1 MAEDSSKKLFEDI
14 LISTPIDK
22 MIEIIKENNE
32 VNLEYVASKLNE
44 NIQKVEEWASILEDQ
59 GLIKIDYALS
69 KVILK
74 WNAPTKAEAEKRTT
88 EYRAGK
94 EQFEASISRI
104 GADMEK
110 EGKDLEEYNRQMM
123 DALAKYAPALE
134 SLKSDFMTYKEIGGG
149 KNKQYVDLSERIV
162 TLNAKVD
169 QISDHLTVIGMNMKQ
184 IREEMT
190 KETLGENIGEIRAT
204 KENVDKMISK
214 MSDILAK
221 IGKIKEGIKGSE
233 IDEKKLTG
241 FMSEAPALE
250 ERIEKVEETFKKIY
264 KNQDL
269 ISDANE
275 TVKFFQE
282 HMADIEK
289 KADEIKENVDKPGT
303 LDEMEGRIEKA
314 KSDRALLKEELEEA
328 KTAVTTVSASLRS
341 SMPELTE
348 EMMPIKDIAKE
359 IESIKSVISQ
369 IDTIKE
375 SVERLR
381 DVDKIID
388 DIAQLNEQVESEKE
402 KLAKEVGD
410 LIKLADEE
418 VETYKTFER
427 IRDRVVSA
435 VDNYS
440 AEVTKLKDD
449 YSAAKKDMEK
459 LQKEVDRLSTSISS
473 TVEGGKEGRGMI
485 DKADKIISSFDKV
498 KEAADRIKTMKDEI
512 ERLNKNLVLLEK
524 EYKILELRNPDEVG
538 AKVQL
543 AESQLDDYK
552 KKKKELAEVIKKMW
566 NEEEEAPRKKK

>member
-22 MIEIIKENNE
+22 MIEIIKENKE

-44 NIQKVEEWASILEDQ
+44 NIQKVEGWASILEDQ

-74 WNAPTKAEAEKRTT
+74 WNAPTKGEAEKRSV

-94 EQFEASISRI
+94 EQFEASIGRI
-104 GADMEK
+104 GAEMAK
-110 EGKDLEEYNRQMM
+110 EGKELEEYNRLMM
-123 DALAKYAPALE
+123 DALAKYQPALE
-134 SLKSDFMTYKEIGGG
+134 ELKKDFVTYKEIGSG
-149 KNKQYVDLSERIV
+149 KNRQYIDLSERIV

-169 QISDHLTVIGMNMKQ
+169 QISDHLTVIEMNMRQ

-190 KETLGENIGEIRAT
+190 KETLGENIEEIRNT
-204 KENVDKMISK
+204 KENVDKMIAK

-221 IGKIKEGIKGSE
+221 IGKIKESIKGSD
-233 IDEKKLTG
+233 IDDRKLAN
-241 FMSEAPALE
+241 FMAEAPALE
-250 ERIEKVEETFKKIY
+250 ERIDRVEETFKKIF

-269 ISDANE
+269 LTDAGE

-282 HMADIEK
+282 HMAAIEK
-289 KADEIKENVDKPGT
+289 KADEIEANIDKSGT
-303 LDEMEGRIEKA
+303 LDEIEGRIEKA
-314 KSDRALLKEELEEA
+314 KNDRALLKEELEEA
-328 KTAVTTVSASLRS
+328 KTAVTTVSASLTS
-341 SMPELTE
+341 SMPELTGE
-348 EMMPIKDIAKE
+348 TTPLKDIKKE
-359 IESIKSVISQ
+359 IESIKSVLSQ

-388 DIAQLNEQVESEKE
+388 DISQLNEQVESEKE

-449 YSAAKKDMEK
+449 YAVAKKDMEK
-459 LQKEVDRLSTSISS
+459 LQKEVDRISSSISS
-473 TVEGGKEGRGMI
+473 AVEGGKEGKEMI
-485 DKADKIISSFDKV
+485 DKADRVISSFDKI
-498 KEAADRIKTMKDEI
+498 KEAAGSIKTLKEEI

-524 EYKILELRNPDEVG
+524 EYRILELRNPEEVG
-538 AKVQL
+538 AKVHL
-543 AESQLDDYK
+543 AESQLDDYR
-552 KKKKELAEVIKKMW
+552 KKKKELADVIKKMW
-566 NEEEEAPRKKK
+566 SEEEAAPRKKK

>member
-1 MAEDSSKKLFEDI
+1 MAEDGSKKLFEDI

-59 GLIKIDYALS
+59 GLIRIDYALS

-74 WNAPTKAEAEKRTT
+74 WNAPTKAEAEKRTS

-94 EQFEASISRI
+94 EQFEASITRI

-110 EGKDLEEYNRQMM
+110 EGKELEEYNRQMM
-123 DALAKYAPALE
+123 DALAKYGPALE
-134 SLKSDFMTYKEIGGG
+134 SLKSDFTTYKEIGGG

-169 QISDHLTVIGMNMKQ
+169 QISDHLTVIEMNMKQ

-190 KETLGENIGEIRAT
+190 KETLGENIEEIRAT

-221 IGKIKEGIKGSE
+221 IGKIKESIKGSE
-233 IDEKKLTG
+233 IDEKKLTS

-250 ERIEKVEETFKKIY
+250 ERIEKVEETFKKVF

-282 HMADIEK
+282 HMAAIEK
-289 KADEIKENVDKPGT
+289 KADEIGESLDKSGT
-303 LDEMEGRIEKA
+303 LDEIEGRIEKA
-314 KSDRALLKEELEEA
+314 KNDRALVKEELEEA
-328 KTAVTTVSASLRS
+328 KTAVTTVSASLKS

-348 EMMPIKDIAKE
+348 EMTPLKDLKKE
-359 IESIKSVISQ
+359 IDSIKSVISQ

-381 DVDKIID
+381 EVDKIID

-449 YSAAKKDMEK
+449 YSAAKKDMER
-459 LQKEVDRLSTSISS
+459 LQKEVDRLSSSISS
-473 TVEGGKEGRGMI
+473 TVEGGKEGKGMI
-485 DKADKIISSFDKV
+485 DKADRLISSFDKV
-498 KEAADRIKTMKDEI
+498 KEAADTIKTMKDEI

-538 AKVQL
+538 AKVHL
-543 AESQLDDYK
+543 AESQLDDYR

-566 NEEEEAPRKKK
+566 NEEEEAPKKKK